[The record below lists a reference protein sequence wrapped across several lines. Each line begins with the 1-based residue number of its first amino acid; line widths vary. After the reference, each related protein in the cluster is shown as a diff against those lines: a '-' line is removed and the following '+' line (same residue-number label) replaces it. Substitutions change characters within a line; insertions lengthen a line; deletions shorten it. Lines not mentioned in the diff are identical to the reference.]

1 MTSGLSG
8 RLDPRAPFALR
19 PLFDEALENQ
29 AMIESAE
36 IPVERLRG
44 PLLLV
49 SGGADAMWPSTPMA
63 EMVERRAEHFR
74 SRQPVVHLRYPHAG
88 HVGSGPPGRR
98 WSQLRGML
106 HRRVLDFG
114 GTRAANA
121 NARADSWPR
130 VIEFLENALG

>member
-1 MTSGLSG
+1 MF
-8 RLDPRAPFALR
+8 DAALQ
-19 PLFDEALENQ
+19 NQ

-63 EMVERRAEHFR
+63 EIAERRAERFHA
-74 SRQPVVHLRYPHAG
+74 RQPVVHLRYPDAG
-88 HVGSGPPGRR
+88 HVGSGPPGTP
-98 WSQLRGML
+98 LVTTAL
-106 HRRVLDFG
+106 HPLTGGFYDFG

-121 NARADSWPR
+121 CARADSWPR
-130 VIEFLENALG
+130 VIEFLKNALWLNESRRL